1 MNIGIDAYY
10 LYSTEN
16 TGIGYYVLNLLIGL
30 SRVDKKNKY
39 FLYTPPVRDSR
50 YTGIIL
56 ENKNFHIVECDNAAK
71 KFKRLWLQHPSVKK
85 RIREDNLDLFLGGGE
100 HIPLFFRSRTVFCL
114 TIHDVV
120 FKIYP
125 ETVSAVNK
133 FFCNTLLV
141 LCARKAGYIFTVSE
155 TSKKEIVQHLHIE
168 PSVISAIPNGIDLE
182 KYRPSSKTRKGDYI
196 LFVGTIQP
204 RKNLVNLIKAF
215 SLIHNDIQERLVI
228 VGASGW
234 KNSSLI
240 NYIRELPAPIRER
253 IEFKGYVG
261 EEELLTLYRE
271 ARLFAAPSLH
281 EGFGIII
288 LEAMASGTPVV
299 ASATGAISEYFS
311 GAALLAD
318 PLSPEDIGK
327 KMLKVLKSGKLQN
340 DMIRKGI
347 AAAERFGVEKVAR
360 QYIRAFSEIEKREM
374 LKKKKG

>member
-16 TGIGYYVLNLLIGL
+16 TGIGYYVLNLLVGL
-30 SRVDKKNKY
+30 SRVDRKNRY
-39 FLYTPPVRDSR
+39 FLYTPPVRDTR
-50 YTGIIL
+50 YAGIIL
-56 ENKNFHIVECDNAAK
+56 QNRNFHIVECDNAAK
-71 KFKRLWLQHPSVKK
+71 KYKRLWLQHPSVKK
-85 RIREDNLDLFLGGGE
+85 RIKDDDLDLFLGGGE
-100 HIPLFFRSRTVFCL
+100 HIPLFFRSRTIFCL

-141 LCARKAGYIFTVSE
+141 LCARKAGHIFTVSE
-155 TSKKEIVQHLHIE
+155 TSKQEIVQHLHIA

-215 SLIHNDIQERLVI
+215 SLIHNDIKERLVI

-234 KNSSLI
+234 RNSSLI
-240 NYIRELPAPIRER
+240 NYIKELPAPIRDR

-261 EEELLTLYRE
+261 EEELLSLYQE
-271 ARLFAAPSLH
+271 ARLFVAPSLH

-299 ASATGAISEYFS
+299 ASAIGAVAEYFS
-311 GAALLAD
+311 KAALLAD
-318 PLSPEDIGK
+318 PFSPEDIGE
-327 KMLKVLKSGKLQN
+327 KMHKILKSKKLQN
-340 DMIRKGI
+340 EMIRQGFVT
-347 AAAERFGVEKVAR
+347 AEQFCVEKVAR
-360 QYIRAFSEIEKREM
+360 QYRKAFSLIEKT
-374 LKKKKG
+374 KKQ